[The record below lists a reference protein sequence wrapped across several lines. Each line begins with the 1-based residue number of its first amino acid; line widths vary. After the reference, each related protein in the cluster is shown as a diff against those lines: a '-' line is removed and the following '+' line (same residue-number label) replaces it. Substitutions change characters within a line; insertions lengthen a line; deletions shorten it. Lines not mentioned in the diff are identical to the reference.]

1 MFKHYHN
8 KIIKKSN
15 WQITKLKLLKKLSDL
30 EMKKYSIKIKRQS
43 LKRFTVMSIY
53 QKIIL
58 IGEVEH
64 VAVE

>member
-8 KIIKKSN
+8 KKIKKSN
-15 WQITKLKLLKKLSDL
+15 WQITKLKLMNKLSDKT
-30 EMKKYSIKIKRQS
+30 MKTYSIKMKRQS
-43 LKRFTVMSIY
+43 LKRFTVMNIY
-53 QKIIL
+53 QKNKL